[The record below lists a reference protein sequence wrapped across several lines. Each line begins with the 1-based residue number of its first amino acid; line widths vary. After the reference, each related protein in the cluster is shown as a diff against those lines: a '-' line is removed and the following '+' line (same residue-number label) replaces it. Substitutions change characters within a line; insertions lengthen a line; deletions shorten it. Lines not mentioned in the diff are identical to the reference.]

1 LERKYRIEAKMINTK
16 PEEQKTTQN
25 QDGNIQFVLN
35 SLYTISQGTVTVEDI
50 NKFNQLSIQPKLLY
64 MDALNYG
71 SKIFGRNGDHW
82 LIEKAVSKIR
92 KLVKAATNSG
102 WKLKVFIDAAIKTN
116 ETMKKWRG
124 RREEEVRKECRA
136 VAQGMNTL
144 LGDAFRENGVEVLYS
159 VEADNDDTLAAHAS
173 QDGAAILSGDQDF
186 FRYRGLTCPIYCG
199 YEIKGNKL
207 ILTLQ
212 QKNDKYVSKR
222 NIISPPPKTTH
233 KDPSLVDLV
242 HGRYMKG
249 APSSLV
255 KRMGNIHVVCRPL
268 RQALYWRRGVKT
280 PIVEIFPVW
289 KDEQVFWLNDEV
301 LPDEK
306 LNHLLDLPE
315 EALEALFP
323 KVSLIKPDEVSV
335 QDWENHLFS
344 IHAVVF
350 ELCVLGG
357 NMSEISL
364 LNMLLPAA
372 KKLRGNIYPKRDES
386 ELPAFETAC
395 KVCKVSIKLYKKEVI
410 FYEKQGFSMPKKCK
424 TCKQLK
430 LEKPPSFKKENGK
443 NSKREYGNPIQS
455 DREEFGYSKQSNHPR
470 EEFDHSRQYKN
481 EKLSFRRGGNG
492 GYSRELEFEKPHRG
506 EFGYSKQSNHPRKEF
521 DDSRQYKN
529 EKPPRREYGIV
540 YVEKTL
546 Q

>member
-1 LERKYRIEAKMINTK
+1 
-16 PEEQKTTQN
+16 
-25 QDGNIQFVLN
+25 
-35 SLYTISQGTVTVEDI
+35 
-50 NKFNQLSIQPKLLY
+50 
-64 MDALNYG
+64 
-71 SKIFGRNGDHW
+71 
-82 LIEKAVSKIR
+82 
-92 KLVKAATNSG
+92 
-102 WKLKVFIDAAIKTN
+102 
-116 ETMKKWRG
+116 
-124 RREEEVRKECRA
+124 
-136 VAQGMNTL
+136 
-144 LGDAFRENGVEVLYS
+144 
-159 VEADNDDTLAAHAS
+159 
-173 QDGAAILSGDQDF
+173 
-186 FRYRGLTCPIYCG
+186 
-199 YEIKGNKL
+199 
-207 ILTLQ
+207 
-212 QKNDKYVSKR
+212 
-222 NIISPPPKTTH
+222 
-233 KDPSLVDLV
+233 
-242 HGRYMKG
+242 
-249 APSSLV
+249 
-255 KRMGNIHVVCRPL
+255 MGNIHVVCRPL

-306 LNHLLDLPE
+306 LNHLLDLPD

-395 KVCKVSIKLYKKEVI
+395 KVCKVSIKLYKKEVM

-540 YVEKTL
+540 YVEKTP

>member
-207 ILTLQ
+207 ILTPQ
-212 QKNDKYVSKR
+212 QKK
-222 NIISPPPKTTH
+222 
-233 KDPSLVDLV
+233 
-242 HGRYMKG
+242 
-249 APSSLV
+249 
-255 KRMGNIHVVCRPL
+255 
-268 RQALYWRRGVKT
+268 
-280 PIVEIFPVW
+280 
-289 KDEQVFWLNDEV
+289 
-301 LPDEK
+301 
-306 LNHLLDLPE
+306 
-315 EALEALFP
+315 
-323 KVSLIKPDEVSV
+323 
-335 QDWENHLFS
+335 
-344 IHAVVF
+344 
-350 ELCVLGG
+350 
-357 NMSEISL
+357 
-364 LNMLLPAA
+364 
-372 KKLRGNIYPKRDES
+372 
-386 ELPAFETAC
+386 
-395 KVCKVSIKLYKKEVI
+395 
-410 FYEKQGFSMPKKCK
+410 
-424 TCKQLK
+424 
-430 LEKPPSFKKENGK
+430 
-443 NSKREYGNPIQS
+443 
-455 DREEFGYSKQSNHPR
+455 
-470 EEFDHSRQYKN
+470 
-481 EKLSFRRGGNG
+481 
-492 GYSRELEFEKPHRG
+492 
-506 EFGYSKQSNHPRKEF
+506 
-521 DDSRQYKN
+521 
-529 EKPPRREYGIV
+529 
-540 YVEKTL
+540 
-546 Q
+546 